1 MQSGPVPG
9 QEKYK
14 RMNDNMIK
22 NQESYLQAMGR
33 QAGVVMHITSLPG
46 PHGIGDIADCATVF
60 LDQLAEMNLSVWQIL
75 PSGPTAYGDSPYQP
89 LSAFAGNPM
98 FIGLDPLVRAGLL
111 NRSELAPLE
120 ALPHGH
126 VDYGNL
132 IPIKQAL
139 LNTAAERFAK
149 NPGADM
155 ARAFDAF
162 QQRHGERWL
171 NDYAMFRVLKTQ
183 HGERPW
189 PEWDSK
195 FVHREAAALEK
206 LQQDYRADIEKIK
219 IIQFLFD
226 HQWNKLMARAQD
238 RGICLFGDM
247 PIYIALDSS
256 DAWAHPQR
264 LLLSEDGQPHCV
276 AGVPP
281 DYFSEDGQL
290 WGNPI
295 YDWEY
300 HKQTGYR
307 WWIERIQHA
316 TGQTPLVRIDH
327 FRGFESYW
335 SVPYGAA
342 TARDG
347 QWEMGPGD
355 GLFDAMQSVMGNLPI
370 IAEDLGVI
378 TPAVDQLRE
387 NHNLPG
393 MVVLQFEVG
402 NPDFDISNVEENSV
416 CYTGTHDNDT
426 TLGWFTGNGD
436 DTRSEEEIH
445 TQQTNALRQTG
456 GSAESIA
463 NDMIRLAFSSRATLA
478 VAPMQDYLGLGSNA
492 RLNTPGTTQNN
503 WCWRALG
510 EQLNDDLTVSVRKLV
525 QESNRISRA

>member
-1 MQSGPVPG
+1 
-9 QEKYK
+9 
-14 RMNDNMIK
+14 MNDNTK
-22 NQESYLQAMGR
+22 VNQDSYLQEMGR
-33 QAGVVMHITSLPG
+33 QAGVSIHITSLPG
-46 PHGIGDIADCATVF
+46 PHGIGDIADCATAF
-60 LDQLAEMNLSVWQIL
+60 LDQLVQMDLGVWQIL

-111 NRSELAPLE
+111 RSSELAPIE
-120 ALPHGH
+120 ALPHDY
-126 VDYGNL
+126 VDYGHL
-132 IPIKQAL
+132 IPIKQGL
-139 LNTAAERFAK
+139 LDMAAERFASK
-149 NPGADM
+149 PGAVM
-155 ARAFDAF
+155 ARNFTEF

-171 NDYAMFRVLKTQ
+171 DDYAMFRVLKTQ

-189 PEWDSK
+189 PEWDTA
-195 FVHREAAALEK
+195 FVHRETSALDK
-206 LQQDYRADIEKIK
+206 LRQNYRADIEKIE

-226 HQWNKLMARAQD
+226 HQWNQFKARAQD

-264 LLLSEDGQPHCV
+264 LLLNEDGQPSCV

-295 YDWEY
+295 YDWDY

-316 TGQTPLVRIDH
+316 SNQTPLVRVDH

-347 QWEMGPGD
+347 QWVKGPGD
-355 GLFDAMQSVMGNLPI
+355 DLFNAMHGVMGNLPI
-370 IAEDLGVI
+370 VAEDLGVI
-378 TPAVDQLRE
+378 TSAVDQLRE

-402 NPDFDISNVEENSV
+402 NPDFDINTVEENSV

-426 TLGWFTGNGD
+426 TLGWFIGNGD

-445 TQQTNALRQTG
+445 TQQTNTLIQTG
-456 GSAESIA
+456 GSAETIA
-463 NDMIRLAFSSRATLA
+463 NDMIRLAFSSSAALA
-478 VAPMQDYLGLGSNA
+478 VAPMQDYLGFGSNA

-503 WCWRALG
+503 WRWRALT
-510 EQLNDDLTVSVRKLV
+510 EQLNSDLTVSVQKLV
-525 QESNRISRA
+525 QEAKRSKRG

>member
-1 MQSGPVPG
+1 MNNNMK
-9 QEKYK
+9 EK
-14 RMNDNMIK
+14 K
-22 NQESYLQAMGR
+22 NSYLQQMGR
-33 QAGVVMHITSLPG
+33 QAGVAMHITSLPG
-46 PHGIGDIADCATVF
+46 PHGIGDIADCATAF
-60 LDQLAEMNLSVWQIL
+60 LDLMVQMDLGVWQIL

-98 FIGLDPLVRAGLL
+98 LIGLDPLVRAGLL
-111 NRSELAPLE
+111 KRSELAALE
-120 ALPHGH
+120 ALPRDY
-126 VDYGNL
+126 VDYGRL
-132 IPIKQAL
+132 IPIKQGL
-139 LNTAAERFAK
+139 LDKAAERFAS
-149 NPGADM
+149 NPDAEM
-155 ARAFDAF
+155 AKSFAKF
-162 QQRHGERWL
+162 QQRYGERWL
-171 NDYAMFRVLKTQ
+171 DDYAMFRVLKTR

-189 PEWDSK
+189 PEWDMAY
-195 FVHREAAALEK
+195 VHRKPAALEK
-206 LQQDYRADIEKIK
+206 PKQGHQAAIEKIK

-226 HQWNKLMARAQD
+226 HQWNRFKARAED

-264 LLLSEDGQPHCV
+264 LLLNEDGQPSCV

-295 YDWEY
+295 YAWAY

-316 TGQTPLVRIDH
+316 CDLTPLVRIDH

-335 SVPYGAA
+335 SIPYGAA

-347 QWEMGPGD
+347 QWVKGPGD
-355 GLFDAMQSVMGNLPI
+355 DLFDAMQGVMGDLPI
-370 IAEDLGVI
+370 VAEDLGVI

-402 NPDFDISNVEENSV
+402 NPDFDINKVEENSV

-426 TLGWFTGNGD
+426 TLGWFIGNGD
-436 DTRSEEEIH
+436 DTRSEEEIQ
-445 TQQTNALRQTG
+445 TQQTNTLKQTG
-456 GSAESIA
+456 GSAETIST
-463 NDMIRLAFSSRATLA
+463 DMIRLAFSSKAALA
-478 VAPMQDYLGLGSNA
+478 VAPMQDYLGLGSRA

-503 WCWRALG
+503 WRWRALT
-510 EQLNDDLTVSVRKLV
+510 EQLNPDLMVSVRRLAQKAKR
-525 QESNRISRA
+525 SKRG